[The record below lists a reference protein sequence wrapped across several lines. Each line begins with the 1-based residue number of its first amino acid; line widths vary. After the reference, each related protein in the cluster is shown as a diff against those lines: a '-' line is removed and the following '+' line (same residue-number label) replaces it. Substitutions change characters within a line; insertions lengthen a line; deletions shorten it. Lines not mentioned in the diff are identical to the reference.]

1 MSATEEVQPKGGGAE
16 GGGGEGGGGEGGGGD
31 EGKGGGGEGEGG
43 GGEGGGGKI
52 ECVEGDGGG
61 NEGGEGRGNKGAA
74 GGGVGEGGGTLFPAT
89 HAHRAD
95 MPAVVPKEPA
105 MAYEQHELGPAPPH
119 PVYSMPEQ
127 DGEEP

>member
-1 MSATEEVQPKGGGAE
+1 MCVLEVAFGPLRMTPPVQGSMVHE
-16 GGGGEGGGGEGGGGD
+16 GGGGE
-31 EGKGGGGEGEGG
+31 
-43 GGEGGGGKI
+43 I

-61 NEGGEGRGNKGAA
+61 NEGGEGRKKKGGA
-74 GGGVGEGGGTLFPAT
+74 GCGDGEGGGTLFPAT

-95 MPAVVPKEPA
+95 TPAVVPKEPA